1 MKRCLVLFGAEG
13 KRVSEAMTYAACAG
27 VLSVPQMDMLLVDV
41 GEGSS
46 RAEALCGQ
54 YAQMRAWMGSV
65 PGDPSPFRTEL
76 TFRTWPEHLPEESV
90 SLRAWADEREAD
102 GMLCRAL
109 FSREAA
115 DADARDGLGG
125 HADAA
130 AAFWNGMLTGDP
142 QGALAGFMEEAE
154 RELEAG
160 ESVRVALC
168 GAMEDAMSAAGIPA
182 LARYLQE
189 RWNKWGSQT
198 ALAAIVML
206 PREQDEAA
214 LAVAKAALAHSGL
227 AGLEISL
234 YPLGVPVSG
243 LTIPRGGEN
252 VAHLTQWLAV
262 RCADS
267 FLGAENPPEGVIAYR
282 AAAGRLGW
290 ESFGKDAARY
300 RLGYGRLIK
309 TAALF
314 RMTLSPVIRRG
325 VTAPQWLRDRLIG
338 WYAAY
343 FGGVRRMT
351 EEQRADVIKTL
362 DTASALLDGSL
373 AWMTEVLSTL
383 PPALRSAGAVEQA
396 RETAEKHYR
405 QVIETAAQLNVLEQE
420 ALQSGMAEEKAVH
433 RHDMADTE
441 AERMQRT
448 MAAMGENLQ
457 KLKERQAELNR
468 QMGGAAYLTMLAE
481 ARASLEAES
490 ADLHAQAEEAARRIE
505 AAALIAAPEE
515 QHRVAN
521 ARTKLRRLERH
532 IALVDARLEAVRQEA
547 EEADA
552 PALRMQLPQAARDDA
567 LPESGLF
574 RPDALTRFS
583 RLTRQETESQNK
595 RDMAALEEAWANL
608 AVGEERGPTVQRVLA
623 EISAQRMDKEAQ
635 PTARLLR
642 DVLTRVMKEGQA

>member
-13 KRVSEAMTYAACAG
+13 KWVAEAMVYAACAG
-27 VLSVPQMDMLLVDV
+27 ALSVPETDMLLVDME
-41 GEGSS
+41 EGSS
-46 RAEALCGQ
+46 RAATLCGQ
-54 YAQMRAWMGSV
+54 YTQVRGWIGSV
-65 PGDPSPFRTEL
+65 PGEPSSFRTEL
-76 TFRTWPEHLPEESV
+76 TFRIWPEHLPLESV
-90 SLRAWADEREAD
+90 SLQAWAGENESD

-115 DADARDGLGG
+115 NADARDGLGG

-130 AAFWNGMLTGDP
+130 AAFWSGLLAGEP
-142 QGALAGFMEEAE
+142 QGALASLMEEAE
-154 RELEAG
+154 KDLEAG
-160 ESVRVALC
+160 ESVRVTLC
-168 GAMEDAMSAAGIPA
+168 GAVEDAMSTAGIPA
-182 LARYLQE
+182 MARYLQA
-189 RWNKWGSQT
+189 RWAKWDSQT

-214 LAVAKAALAHSGL
+214 LSAAKAALAHSGL
-227 AGLEISL
+227 DEMKMAL

-243 LTIPRGGEN
+243 LAIPRGEEN
-252 VAHLTQWLAV
+252 AAHLTQWLAA

-267 FLGAENPPEGVIAYR
+267 FLGAENPPEGVTVYR
-282 AAAGRLGW
+282 AAAGRLSW
-290 ESFGKDAARY
+290 ESFGEDAERY

-343 FGGVRRMT
+343 FGAVRRMT
-351 EEQRADVIKTL
+351 EEQRADVIRTL
-362 DTASALLDGSL
+362 DTFSALLDGSMT
-373 AWMTEVLSTL
+373 WMSEVLSTL

-396 RETAEKHYR
+396 RQIAEAHYR
-405 QVIETAAQLNVLEQE
+405 QVIETAAQLSVLERE

-433 RHDMADTE
+433 RHDMVDTE

-448 MAAMGENLQ
+448 ITAMGENLQ

-481 ARASLEAES
+481 TRASLAAES

-547 EEADA
+547 EAADA
-552 PALRMQLPQAARDDA
+552 PALRMQLPQAARDDS

-583 RLTRQETESQNK
+583 RLTRQETESPNK

-608 AVGEERGPTVQRVLA
+608 AVGEENGPTVQRVLA
-623 EISAQRMDKEAQ
+623 EISAQRPDKEAL
-635 PTARLLR
+635 PVARLMM

>member
-13 KRVSEAMTYAACAG
+13 KRVAEAIAYAACAG
-27 VLSVPQMDMLLVDV
+27 VLSVPEMDMLLVDV

-46 RAEALCGQ
+46 RAETLCGQ
-54 YAQMRAWMGSV
+54 YMQMRAWMGS
-65 PGDPSPFRTEL
+65 GDTAPFRTGL
-76 TFRTWPEHLPEESV
+76 TFRTWPEHLPEGNV
-90 SLRAWADEREAD
+90 SLQAWAGEREAD

-115 DADARDGLGG
+115 NADARDGLGG

-130 AAFWNGMLTGDP
+130 AAFWAGLLAGEP
-142 QGALAGFMEEAE
+142 QGALASLMEEAE
-154 RELEAG
+154 RELDNG
-160 ESVRVALC
+160 EDVRVALC
-168 GAMEDAMSAAGIPA
+168 GAVEDAMSAAGIPA

-189 RWNKWGSQT
+189 RWEKWDSRT
-198 ALAAIVML
+198 ALAAIVVL
-206 PREQDEAA
+206 PREQDEAD
-214 LAVAKAALAHSGL
+214 LASAKAALAHSGL
-227 AGLEISL
+227 AGMKIAL

-243 LTIPRGGEN
+243 LAIPRGEEDA
-252 VAHLTQWLAV
+252 AHLTQWLAV

-267 FLGAENPPEGVIAYR
+267 FLGAENPPEGVTVYR

-290 ESFGKDAARY
+290 ESFGEDAERY

-314 RMTLSPVIRRG
+314 RMTLTPVIRRG

-343 FGGVRRMT
+343 FGAVRRMT
-351 EEQRADVIKTL
+351 EEQRADVIRTL

-373 AWMTEVLSTL
+373 TWMEEVLSTL

-396 RETAEKHYR
+396 RQAAETHYR
-405 QVIETAAQLNVLEQE
+405 QVIEMTAQLSVLEQE

-448 MAAMGENLQ
+448 IAAMGDNLRR
-457 KLKERQAELNR
+457 LRERQEELNH
-468 QMGGAAYLTMLAE
+468 QMGGAAYLAMLSKT
-481 ARASLEAES
+481 RASLEAES

-505 AAALIAAPEE
+505 AAALVAAPEE

-532 IALVDARLEAVRQEA
+532 IALVDARLESVRLEE

-552 PALRMQLPQAARDDA
+552 PALKMQLPQAARDDA

-595 RDMAALEEAWANL
+595 RDMAALEEAWAGL
-608 AVGEERGPTVQRVLA
+608 VVGEESGPTVQRVLT
-623 EISAQRMDKEAQ
+623 EISAQRPDKDA
-635 PTARLLR
+635 PPVARLMM
-642 DVLTRVMKEGQA
+642 DVLARVMKEGQA

>member
-13 KRVSEAMTYAACAG
+13 KRVAEAMVYAACAG
-27 VLSVPQMDMLLVDV
+27 VLSVPETDMLLVDME
-41 GEGSS
+41 EGSS
-46 RAEALCGQ
+46 RAKTLCGQ
-54 YAQMRAWMGSV
+54 YTQVRAWMGSV
-65 PGDPSPFRTEL
+65 PGAPSSFRTEL
-76 TFRTWPEHLPEESV
+76 TFRTWPEHLPEENV
-90 SLRAWADEREAD
+90 SLHAWAGENEAD

-109 FSREAA
+109 FSREASN
-115 DADARDGLGG
+115 ADARDGLAG

-130 AAFWNGMLTGDP
+130 ATFWSGLLAGEP
-142 QGALAGFMEEAE
+142 QGALASLLEEAE
-154 RELEAG
+154 KELEAG
-160 ESVRVALC
+160 ESMRVVLC
-168 GAMEDAMSAAGIPA
+168 GAVEDAMSAAGIPA
-182 LARYLQE
+182 LARYLMA
-189 RWNKWGSQT
+189 RWDRWASQT
-198 ALAAIVML
+198 ALAAIVLL

-214 LAVAKAALAHSGL
+214 LSAAKAALAHSGL
-227 AGLEISL
+227 AGMKIAL

-243 LTIPRGGEN
+243 LAIPRGGEN
-252 VAHLTQWLAV
+252 AAHLTQWLAV

-267 FLGAENPPEGVIAYR
+267 FLGADHPPEGVTVYR

-290 ESFGKDAARY
+290 ESFGEDSKRY

-314 RMTLSPVIRRG
+314 RMTLTPVIRRG
-325 VTAPQWLRDRLIG
+325 ITTPQWLRDRLIG
-338 WYAAY
+338 WYSAY
-343 FGGVRRMT
+343 FGVSRRIP
-351 EEQRADVIKTL
+351 EAQRAGILETL
-362 DTASALLDGSL
+362 ETTSALLDSSL
-373 AWMTEVLSTL
+373 TWMEEVLSTL

-396 RETAEKHYR
+396 RETAEAHYR
-405 QVIETAAQLNVLEQE
+405 QVLEMASQLRVMEQE

-448 MAAMGENLQ
+448 IATMRDNVR
-457 KLKERQAELNR
+457 KLREQQAELNR
-468 QMGGAAYLTMLAE
+468 QMGGAAYLAMLAE
-481 ARASLEAES
+481 TRASLEAES

-552 PALRMQLPQAARDDA
+552 PALKMQLPQAAHDDT

-574 RPDALTRFS
+574 RPDVLTRFN
-583 RLTRQETESQNK
+583 RLTQQETESQNK
-595 RDMAALEEAWANL
+595 RDMAALEEAWAGL
-608 AVGEERGPTVQRVLA
+608 MEDEESGPTVQRVLA
-623 EISAQRMDKEAQ
+623 EIGAQRPEKEAL
-635 PTARLLR
+635 PVTRLLR
-642 DVLTRVMKEGQA
+642 DVLTRVMKEGQV